1 MLEDQ
6 RAQATW
12 VGGRGEMRWGH
23 QAIVKTFPLESRTLG
38 EDMIW
43 LTFNRI
49 ALAALCRTG
58 CRGEVRSRK
67 TS

>member
-6 RAQATW
+6 RAQAMW
-12 VGGRGEMRWGH
+12 VGGREEMRCGH
-23 QAIVKTFPLESRTLG
+23 QAIVKTFPLESGTLG

-49 ALAALCRTG
+49 TLAALFRTD
-58 CRGEVRSRK
+58 CRG
-67 TS
+67 